1 MPNNIT
7 VVLQAKVCGN
17 SPCVTGGV
25 SCVHMGCL
33 DSYKMG
39 RMALQMYQLS
49 AQAGFWGCCAG
60 GALWGV
66 GRIKDRLCKSS
77 QGGEDWAY
85 RLCKPRASHHLLD
98 SAGMCDR
105 GDQAVQSHHCCLSL
119 GSVVF
124 TAEAVAPISRDN
136 NSRVQELQY
145 SCVLW
150 WCHLP
155 SMGGSQLP
163 AGCTSQEKLSL
174 GHLYMEPACPKNVGV
189 PPKEHKELSWD
200 LHLHTVVLGS
210 EIVLCIWGGIIRSN
224 PAGQF

>member
-17 SPCVTGGV
+17 SPCVTGGI
-25 SCVHMGCL
+25 SSVHMGCL

-124 TAEAVAPISRDN
+124 LAEAVAPISRDN
-136 NSRVQELQY
+136 NSLSAGITVQL
-145 SCVLW
+145 CALMV
-150 WCHLP
+150 P
-155 SMGGSQLP
+155 SAIHGW
-163 AGCTSQEKLSL
+163 
-174 GHLYMEPACPKNVGV
+174 EPASCRLHIPRETFLRTPVHGACMPQKCGSSPKG
-189 PPKEHKELSWD
+189 
-200 LHLHTVVLGS
+200 TQG
-210 EIVLCIWGGIIRSN
+210 
-224 PAGQF
+224 A